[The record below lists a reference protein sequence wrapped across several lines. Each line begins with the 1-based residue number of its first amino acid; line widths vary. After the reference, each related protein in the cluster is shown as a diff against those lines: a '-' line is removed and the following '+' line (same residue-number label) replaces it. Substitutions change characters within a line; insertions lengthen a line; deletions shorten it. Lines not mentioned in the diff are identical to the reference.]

1 MQNSLLR
8 IIILGIASL
17 FVYRYRFNLMNTIMG
32 QPWIRKFAVRSFMK
46 IPFVRDRMVGQML
59 RFQ

>member
-32 QPWIRKFAVRSFMK
+32 QASIRKVAVRSFMK

>member
-8 IIILGIASL
+8 IIILGVASL

-32 QPWIRKFAVRSFMK
+32 QPEIRKFAVRSFLK

>member
-8 IIILGIASL
+8 ILILGIASL
-17 FVYRYRFNLMNTIMG
+17 FVYRYRFNLMNILMG
-32 QPWIRKFAVRSFMK
+32 QPGLRKFVVRSFMK